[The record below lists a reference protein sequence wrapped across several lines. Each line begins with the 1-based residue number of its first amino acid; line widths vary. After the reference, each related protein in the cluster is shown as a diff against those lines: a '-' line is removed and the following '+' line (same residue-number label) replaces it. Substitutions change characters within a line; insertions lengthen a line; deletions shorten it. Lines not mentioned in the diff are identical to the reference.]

1 MNTNNIIE
9 TKLIE
14 IISSA
19 QAVGADVYAVVQREA
34 PELARE
40 VVLGVAIE
48 SASYVV
54 IWGVIITILSIASF
68 VITKKYPKDRYDEP
82 HGATVASWKVTAC
95 ALIVF
100 GGVCISQTPI
110 ILKSIFTPRVV
121 FMQELGKLTKR

>member
-54 IWGVIITILSIASF
+54 IWGVIVLVLNTIARK
-68 VITKKYPKDRYDEP
+68 VQKKYPQDKYGEP
-82 HGATVASWKVTAC
+82 QGPTMTAYTISAC
-95 ALIVF
+95 AFLIF
-100 GGVCISQTPI
+100 TAVCIKQTPT

-121 FMQELGKLTKR
+121 FMQELGKLSK